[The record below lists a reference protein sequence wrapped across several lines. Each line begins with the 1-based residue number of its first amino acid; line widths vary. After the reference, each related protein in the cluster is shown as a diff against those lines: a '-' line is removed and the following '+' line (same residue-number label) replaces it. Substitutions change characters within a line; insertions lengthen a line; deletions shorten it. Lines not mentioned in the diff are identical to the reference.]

1 MCYSGSYNIFDLWNV
16 QIVNVTG
23 SVRVSSYT
31 VDSPDSSSIRLVTY
45 LLGKWTE
52 SVSFAFLIA

>member
-45 LLGKWTE
+45 LLVKWTG